1 MLDIKIVTEKDT
13 DVDRIINDINRII
26 YIHRIDPNTRE
37 GKKEAYELKSHWA
50 SRKNPFICINNDEDK
65 VIKCFY
71 SETGDDIINS
81 CINYINSY
89 DNSKSI

>member
-1 MLDIKIVTEKDT
+1 MLDVKIVTEKDT

-26 YIHRIDPNTRE
+26 YRE

-50 SRKNPFICINNDEDK
+50 SRKNPFICISNDKDR

>member
-1 MLDIKIVTEKDT
+1 VSVGFVFKKKNGDIVEKG
-13 DVDRIINDINRII
+13 DILG
-26 YIHRIDPNTRE
+26 YIH
-37 GKKEAYELKSHWA
+37 G
-50 SRKNPFICINNDEDK
+50 NDEDK